1 MADQKQPFIVVGVD
15 GSPPSRKALAWAARQ
30 ARMTGATVRAVTAW
44 QLPRD
49 YGFPVVL
56 EDVDLAA
63 EAQAVVDQTIAEVL
77 GSAPDVPVVTEVHQ
91 GHPAMILVDS
101 SQGADLLVVGSRGH
115 GAFAGMLLGSVSEYC
130 VTHATCPV
138 LVIRRAGEDRAGEGG
153 AGGTTGGGTAG

>member
-1 MADQKQPFIVVGVD
+1 MPEDSPFIVVGVD
-15 GSPPSRKALAWAARQ
+15 GSAPSRRALAWAARQ
-30 ARMTGATVRAVTAW
+30 AQLTGATLRVITAW

-63 EAQAVVDQTIAEVL
+63 EARSVAEQTVREVL
-77 GSAPDVPVVTEVHQ
+77 GPQPPVPVVVEVHQ
-91 GHPAMILVDS
+91 GHPAVTLVDAAR
-101 SQGADLLVVGSRGH
+101 GADLLVVGSRGH

-138 LVIRRAGEDRAGEGG
+138 LVIRRVEDGHTEETPDQDARRARP
-153 AGGTTGGGTAG
+153 